1 MYCRYCGKEVKEKS
15 IVCSGCGRPVDEPGS
30 VTGTPVIGWSVGLL
44 LAFMI
49 ASLFFPPF
57 GLFVGIKGL
66 FSEATKVKAS
76 VLLTVSTLLALFWI
90 AIILGL

>member
-44 LAFMI
+44 LSFMI
-49 ASLFFPPF
+49 ASMFFPPF
-57 GLFVGIKGL
+57 GLFVGIIGL
-66 FSEATKVKAS
+66 FSEASKVKAS
-76 VLLTVSTLLALFWI
+76 VLLTVSTLLALFWV